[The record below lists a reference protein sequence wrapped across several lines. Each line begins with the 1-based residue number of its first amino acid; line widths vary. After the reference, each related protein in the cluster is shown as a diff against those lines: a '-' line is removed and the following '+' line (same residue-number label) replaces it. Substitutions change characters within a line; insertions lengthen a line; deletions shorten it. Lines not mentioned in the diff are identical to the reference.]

1 MPLGV
6 LKKYNALGNQDDW
19 VLPGIRPDR
28 APFQCRNPATHKA
41 TPLLTAKQRSIDLES
56 ARRKH
61 DSQNPFQPV
70 KLVSLA

>member
-28 APFQCRNPATHKA
+28 RPSWRLANPPHCLISNCATALSFVFSH
-41 TPLLTAKQRSIDLES
+41 
-56 ARRKH
+56 
-61 DSQNPFQPV
+61 
-70 KLVSLA
+70 SLAMARTILFSP